1 MDPDYMP
8 TIAAYIFQV
17 ILFNLV
23 FILSYLS
30 YRYMRYP
37 ERSNRIRVALRQL
50 GYAEYEVT
58 EKLMSQDYRF
68 QHYALPLLMCT
79 ALSTSLF
86 SMTHPATIRTGAWD
100 GVIEVV
106 INIFNLDGS
115 VTDRSI
121 FVGRF
126 LFWGWLGAYV
136 YSSMLIY
143 RRYMAYDLTPMV
155 YIFAATRFMLAFTVG
170 SIVGLGL
177 GTASRY
183 TVTPS
188 DLNLSSISVIVFF
201 IGFFPDQGL
210 DWIVAFSKRALGQRG
225 KLSNEQR
232 LGRIEGL
239 SIWQQSRLQQEGID
253 NVQNLATTNVS
264 HLVIGTPFTVGQ
276 IVDWVDQATLLLY
289 ANEDYRCLEK
299 ATVRCAS
306 DLLAAAASDACF
318 TDLVDATEMPV
329 SRLRMLVTSVESA
342 VNIRLM
348 CRYRWRY
355 SMNTTRIQAIQHYSA
370 FFAKQ
375 ATQEVMPASVA
386 PSNPSEI
393 AVAPATP

>member
-1 MDPDYMP
+1 MDPNYTP
-8 TIAAYIFQV
+8 TIASYVLQI

-23 FILSYLS
+23 FILSYVS

-37 ERSNRIRVALRQL
+37 ERSNRIRAALRQL
-50 GYAEYEVT
+50 GYEEAEVND
-58 EKLMSQDYRF
+58 KMMSQDYRF

-79 ALSTSLF
+79 ALSTGLF

-106 INIFNLDGS
+106 INIFNLEGS
-115 VTDRSI
+115 ITDRAI

-155 YIFAATRFMLAFTVG
+155 YIFAATRFMLAFTIG
-170 SIVGLGL
+170 SIVGLGI

-188 DLNLSSISVIVFF
+188 DLNLSSISIIVFF

-210 DWIVAFSKRALGQRG
+210 DWIIAFAKRAMGRSTN
-225 KLSNEQR
+225 LSNEQR
-232 LGRIEGL
+232 LGSIEGL

-253 NVQNLATTNVS
+253 NVQNLATTDVS

-276 IVDWVDQATLLLY
+276 IVDWVDQATLILY
-289 ANEDYRCLEK
+289 ANKDYRCLEE

-306 DLLAAAASDACF
+306 DLLAAAANEVCF
-318 TDLVDATEMPV
+318 GDLTQA
-329 SRLRMLVTSVESA
+329 SGLSASKLRMLVTSVECA

-355 SMNTTRIQAIQHYSA
+355 SMNTARIEAIRHYSS
-370 FFAKQ
+370 FVSKQ
-375 ATQEVMPASVA
+375 ITQETPTVATNGTSGDIVVVPAA
-386 PSNPSEI
+386 P
-393 AVAPATP
+393 